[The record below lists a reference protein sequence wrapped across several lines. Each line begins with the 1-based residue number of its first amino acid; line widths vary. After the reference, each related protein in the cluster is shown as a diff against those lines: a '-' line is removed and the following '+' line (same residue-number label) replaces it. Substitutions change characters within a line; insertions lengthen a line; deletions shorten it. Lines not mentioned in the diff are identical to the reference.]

1 MILGFY
7 HYKQHF
13 KAFFGFKRM
22 GLAGGHYYQF
32 AFFDDVNLAGNL
44 RFRFAVQ
51 DVNGGVKRRRVL
63 AQTLPG
69 VKSEN
74 CQSACR
80 QL

>member
-22 GLAGGHYYQF
+22 RLAGGHYYQF

-44 RFRFAVQ
+44 RFRLAVQ
-51 DVNGGVKRRRVL
+51 DVNGGVKRRRVF
-63 AQTLPG
+63 AQSLSG

-74 CQSACR
+74 SQR
-80 QL
+80 PRRKF

>member
-51 DVNGGVKRRRVL
+51 DVNSGVKRRRVF
-63 AQTLPG
+63 AQSLSG

-74 CQSACR
+74 SQR
-80 QL
+80 PRRKF